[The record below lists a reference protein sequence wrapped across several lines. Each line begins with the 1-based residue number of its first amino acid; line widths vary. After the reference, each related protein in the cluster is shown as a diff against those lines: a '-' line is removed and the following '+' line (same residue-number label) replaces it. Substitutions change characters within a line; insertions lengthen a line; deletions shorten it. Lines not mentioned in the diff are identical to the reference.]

1 MAVTRPLLAA
11 ALIAAAP
18 LVHPVSATAGDIAR
32 ACSASD
38 RAAGDRRLCG
48 CIQSVADQLL
58 TRRDQRLAA
67 SFFADPHRAQEIRMS
82 DSPSDDRFW
91 QRYRRFGA
99 YAARTCG

>member
-11 ALIAAAP
+11 ALVAAVPLTLPAP
-18 LVHPVSATAGDIAR
+18 AEAGQIAR
-32 ACSASD
+32 ACTASD

-48 CIQSVADQLL
+48 CIQAVADQLL

-67 SFFADPHRAQEIRMS
+67 SFFADPHRAQEVRMS
-82 DSPSDDRFW
+82 DSPADDRFW

-99 YAARTCG
+99 YAARTCD